1 MDVLANGQKA
11 LYIFDGL
18 YIAMDGYYIR
28 YCMYEYLF
36 IGVIWSFIPLIP

>member
-18 YIAMDGYYIR
+18 YIAMDGYEGNLETFNGR
-28 YCMYEYLF
+28 DCESNF
-36 IGVIWSFIPLIP
+36 GAIGN